1 MKFIGS
7 YVFRSM
13 CALLVGLLLVVKAN
27 EMPVVLVMLIG
38 ALFLLPGL
46 ISVCVYLYS
55 FFKTDAV
62 VKPSF
67 PLMSIGSIFLG
78 GYLIA
83 YPESFVTYLVVLIGI
98 ILTLAGISQLSTMV
112 ANRRITPFSWLLML
126 MPLVLVGVGMYS
138 IMYSRD
144 AAALPFKIIG
154 FTLLY
159 YGISDL
165 FLALRTRHYSSIYA
179 RQQAKK
185 EEEERRRR
193 EAEYVEFEVINT
205 NENSEE

>member
-13 CALLVGLLLVVKAN
+13 CALLIGLLLVVKAN

-46 ISVCVYLYS
+46 ISVFVYLYS
-55 FFKTDAV
+55 FFRTDAV

>member
-13 CALLVGLLLVVKAN
+13 CALLIGLLLIVKAN

-205 NENSEE
+205 NEKSEE

>member
-13 CALLVGLLLVVKAN
+13 CALLIGLLLIVKAN

>member
-13 CALLVGLLLVVKAN
+13 CALLIGLLLVVKAN

-55 FFKTDAV
+55 FFRTDAV

>member
-13 CALLVGLLLVVKAN
+13 CALLIGLLLIVKAN

-55 FFKTDAV
+55 FFKIDAV

-205 NENSEE
+205 NEKSEE

>member
-13 CALLVGLLLVVKAN
+13 CALLIGLLLIVKAN

-55 FFKTDAV
+55 FFRTDAV

-126 MPLVLVGVGMYS
+126 MPLVLVGVGMCS

>member
-13 CALLVGLLLVVKAN
+13 CALLIGLLLIVKAN

-165 FLALRTRHYSSIYA
+165 FLALRTRHYSSLYA
-179 RQQAKK
+179 KQQAKK

-193 EAEYVEFEVINT
+193 EAEYVEFEIVNT
-205 NENSEE
+205 NENNEE

>member
-13 CALLVGLLLVVKAN
+13 CALLIGLLLIVKAN

-38 ALFLLPGL
+38 ALFMLPGL
-46 ISVCVYLYS
+46 ISVFVYIYGLLNRN
-55 FFKTDAV
+55 AV
-62 VKPSF
+62 VRPSF

-78 GYLIA
+78 GYLMSF
-83 YPESFVTYLVVLIGI
+83 PESFVTYLVILIGI
-98 ILTLAGISQLSTMV
+98 ILILAGISQLSAMV
-112 ANRRITPFSWLLML
+112 ANRRVTPFSWLLML
-126 MPLVLVGVGMYS
+126 IPVVLIGVGVFS
-138 IMYSRD
+138 VMYSRD

-159 YGISDL
+159 YGITDL
-165 FLALRTRHYSSIYA
+165 FLALRTRHYSSLYA
-179 RQQAKK
+179 KQQAKK

-193 EAEYVEFEVINT
+193 EAEYVEFEIVNT
-205 NENSEE
+205 NENNEE

>member
-13 CALLVGLLLVVKAN
+13 CALLIGLLLIVKAN

-55 FFKTDAV
+55 FFRTDAV

>member
-13 CALLVGLLLVVKAN
+13 CALLIGLLLIVKAN

-38 ALFLLPGL
+38 ALFMLPGL
-46 ISVCVYLYS
+46 ISVFVYIYGLLNRN
-55 FFKTDAV
+55 AV
-62 VKPSF
+62 VRPSF

-78 GYLIA
+78 GYLMLF
-83 YPESFVTYLVVLIGI
+83 PESFVTYLVILIGI
-98 ILTLAGISQLSTMV
+98 ILILAGISQLSAMV
-112 ANRRITPFSWLLML
+112 VNRRVTPFSWLLML
-126 MPLVLVGVGMYS
+126 VPVVLIGVGVFS
-138 IMYSRD
+138 VMYSRD

-159 YGISDL
+159 YGITDL
-165 FLALRTRHYSSIYA
+165 FLALRTRHYSSLYA
-179 RQQAKK
+179 KQQAKK

-193 EAEYVEFEVINT
+193 EAEYVEFEIVNT
-205 NENSEE
+205 NENNEE

>member
-13 CALLVGLLLVVKAN
+13 CALLIGLLLVVKAN

-38 ALFLLPGL
+38 VLFLLPGL

-55 FFKTDAV
+55 FFRTDAV

-83 YPESFVTYLVVLIGI
+83 YPESFVTYLVVLIGV

>member
-13 CALLVGLLLVVKAN
+13 CALLIGLLLIVKAN

-55 FFKTDAV
+55 FFKIDAV

>member
-13 CALLVGLLLVVKAN
+13 CALLIGLLLIVKAN

-159 YGISDL
+159 YGMSDL

>member
-13 CALLVGLLLVVKAN
+13 CALLIGLLLIVKAN

-55 FFKTDAV
+55 FFRTDAV

-78 GYLIA
+78 G
-83 YPESFVTYLVVLIGI
+83 
-98 ILTLAGISQLSTMV
+98 
-112 ANRRITPFSWLLML
+112 
-126 MPLVLVGVGMYS
+126 
-138 IMYSRD
+138 
-144 AAALPFKIIG
+144 
-154 FTLLY
+154 
-159 YGISDL
+159 
-165 FLALRTRHYSSIYA
+165 
-179 RQQAKK
+179 
-185 EEEERRRR
+185 
-193 EAEYVEFEVINT
+193 
-205 NENSEE
+205 